1 MRTFWLHLFRRQS
14 LAPID
19 PRSLVVL
26 PDSVHGIPAL
36 DERRVVAL
44 DGGVN
49 FRDIG
54 GYTTQDGRRLRWG
67 RVYRSGSLSK
77 LTSKDINAIEQ
88 MGIRLICDLRSRQE
102 VRASPEMLS
111 GLYREHIPIEAKD
124 NTLRRLRVLLF
135 DRSRLTDMLVHAYTE
150 LMIKN
155 NAHVFGI
162 IFQRLADPDYLPAL
176 IRCTAGKDRTGI
188 VIALLLLALGVPEDT
203 VLADY
208 SLSNL
213 YYEDFKA
220 FADQVIGPLGIF
232 GVTGDAIQ
240 PFLLADPDI
249 LRRMIA
255 YVRRQYGSVDVYL
268 RDHAGIDA
276 HTLAALRDNLLEPAG

>member
-1 MRTFWLHLFRRQS
+1 MRTFWPHLFSRRS
-14 LAPID
+14 LAPVD

-26 PDSVHGIPAL
+26 PDSVNGIPAL
-36 DERRVVAL
+36 DERRLVAL

-67 RVYRSGSLSK
+67 RVYRSGSLSN
-77 LTSKDINAIEQ
+77 LTPKDINAIEQ
-88 MGIRLICDLRSRQE
+88 MGIRLICDLRSGQE
-102 VRASPEMLS
+102 VRAAPEMLS

-124 NTLRRLRVLLF
+124 NTMSRLRALLF
-135 DRSRLTDMLVHAYTE
+135 DRSRLADMLVHAYTE
-150 LMIKN
+150 TMIKK

-162 IFQRLADPDYLPAL
+162 IFRRLADPDYLPAL

-220 FADQVIGPLGIF
+220 FAHQVIGPLGIF

-255 YVRRQYGSVDVYL
+255 YVRSQYGSIDAYL
-268 RDHAGIDA
+268 RDQAGIDA
-276 HTLAALRDNLLEPAG
+276 HTSAALRDNLLEPAA